1 MRLPSL
7 FFWLAVVI
15 RIPITSHKGE
25 EYCSGI
31 IEVDIAEPCLD
42 IQSTRWIRR
51 FQWIMLFLSQPAG
64 KDFVSLIK
72 EISKYLIK
80 ILVGLDIPDYITD
93 DLRPR
98 EVQDIIK
105 R

>member
-1 MRLPSL
+1 
-7 FFWLAVVI
+7 
-15 RIPITSHKGE
+15 
-25 EYCSGI
+25 
-31 IEVDIAEPCLD
+31 
-42 IQSTRWIRR
+42 
-51 FQWIMLFLSQPAG
+51 MLFLSQPAG
-64 KDFVSLIK
+64 KDFVSLRK

-80 ILVGLDIPDYITD
+80 IIVGLDIPDYITD